1 MNHHRGHPILRGI
14 RASLEAAADGQTRVE
29 KEIVTYG
36 KIVDHEE
43 LKKADR
49 KEEQEQWELRVRVE
63 DNVYGGCIRIRCI
76 DGSKYILTTKTF
88 KPDKGDLTETEVELG
103 KEEGAN
109 MLAEFKKLSTGGM
122 IKTRYFFNVPD
133 SDLIW
138 EVDVYYDEKGE
149 PKTWCKIDLE
159 VPDLRIKRPELPIQ
173 LKDARE
179 IPAKNRSEEDQKFLE
194 RLMDKEFITPS
205 PYQR

>member
-1 MNHHRGHPILRGI
+1 MSSIKNSPILRGFL
-14 RASLEAAADGQTRVE
+14 ASLEAVADGQTRVE

-36 KIVDHEE
+36 KIVDFDE

-49 KEEQEQWELRVRVE
+49 KEKQEQWELRIPVK
-63 DNVYGGCIRIRCI
+63 DNVYAGCIRIRCI
-76 DGSKYILTTKTF
+76 DDEKYILTTKTF
-88 KPDKGDLTETEVELG
+88 KPDKGDLQETEIELD
-103 KEEGAN
+103 KEQGAS
-109 MLAEFKKLSTGGM
+109 MMEEFKKLSTGGM

-133 SDLIW
+133 SELVY
-138 EVDVYYDEKGE
+138 EVDVYYDENGE

-159 VPDLRIKRPELPIQ
+159 VTDMRIKRPALPIEI
-173 LKDARE
+173 KEARE